1 MRLFLPLF
9 STLLLVLIVFAGQ
22 AQAQSCP
29 RSKPETEVKK
39 ITLKTKYYRGNS
51 AWYLTAWTGHW
62 GKGVVLGLH
71 TGEDGNAPFW
81 ADYDA
86 KFDFTGVRNNPNAVC
101 VSVAKIRMNF
111 YIQPV
116 VHIASE
122 YPQDSCEFREVLK
135 HEKKHVKVTR
145 DWQKEFTPQLRSE
158 LRSIAHKIP
167 AADPVGQQQ
176 IPATQQ
182 MMLNIIR
189 SHLEK
194 FMEKRAIPVL
204 VRRQSKVDD
213 PLEYKLVPTRC
224 DNWQDYHITAYEP
237 NFEQNQGDDEDQDD
251 QDDEDDSSSDDDDD
265 QSEND
270 DDTGEIGGLPDYGDY

>member
-1 MRLFLPLF
+1 MRCFPPLF
-9 STLLLVLIVFAGQ
+9 SLFLLVFILFAGH
-22 AQAQSCP
+22 AHAESCP
-29 RSKPETEVKK
+29 RSNPETVVKK
-39 ITLKTKYYRGNS
+39 ITLKTKYYRGTS

-71 TGEDGNAPFW
+71 TGKDGNAPFW

-101 VSVAKIRMNF
+101 VSVSKIIMKF

-122 YPQDSCEFREVLK
+122 YPEQSCEFREVLK
-135 HEKKHVKVTR
+135 HEKKHVKVTK
-145 DWQKEFTPQLRSE
+145 DWQKEFTPLLRSE

-167 AADPVGQQQ
+167 AADPVGERQ

-182 MMLNIIR
+182 MMMNIIK

-194 FMEKRAIPVL
+194 FMEKRAVPVL

-224 DNWQDYHITAYEP
+224 ENWQDYHITAYESD
-237 NFEQNQGDDEDQDD
+237 FEKNQESDDQEDKDQDD
-251 QDDEDDSSSDDDDD
+251 SSDDDEED
-265 QSEND
+265 SEND
-270 DDTGEIGGLPDYGDY
+270 DDTGEIGNLPDYGDY

>member
-1 MRLFLPLF
+1 MRRLLPLIPVC
-9 STLLLVLIVFAGQ
+9 LLVFVMFAGQ

-29 RSKPETEVKK
+29 RSNPETEVKK
-39 ITLKTKYYRGNS
+39 ITLKTKYYRGTS

-71 TGEDGNAPFW
+71 TGKDGNAPFW

-86 KFDFTGVRNNPNAVC
+86 KFEFTPVRNNPNAVC
-101 VSVAKIRMNF
+101 VSVSKIKMKF

-122 YPQDSCEFREVLK
+122 YPQESCEFREVLR
-135 HEKKHVKVTR
+135 HEKKHVKVTKE
-145 DWQKEFTPQLRSE
+145 WQKEFTPQLRRE

-167 AADPVGQQQ
+167 ASSPVGERQ

-182 MMLNIIR
+182 MMMNIIK

-194 FMEKRAIPVL
+194 FMEKKAVPTLI
-204 VRRQSKVDD
+204 RRQGKVDD
-213 PLEYKLVPTRC
+213 PLEYKLVPERC
-224 DNWQDYHITAYEP
+224 ENWQDYHITAYEP
-237 NFEQNQGDDEDQDD
+237 GYEKDDSDDKGEGDDGG
-251 QDDEDDSSSDDDDD
+251 EDDSSDDD
-265 QSEND
+265 SESDNN
-270 DDTGEIGGLPDYGDY
+270 DDTGEIGDLPDYGAN